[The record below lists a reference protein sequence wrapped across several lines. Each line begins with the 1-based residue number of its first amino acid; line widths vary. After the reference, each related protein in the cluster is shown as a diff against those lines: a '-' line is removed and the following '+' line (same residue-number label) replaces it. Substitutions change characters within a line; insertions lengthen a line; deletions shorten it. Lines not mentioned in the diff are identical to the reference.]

1 MHIRKIKRKRVI
13 TANPNDSVVKAA
25 KLMDKNGV
33 GCVVVVMNKKPVGI
47 LTDRDVAV
55 RVVAR
60 KADLNRTKVKDVMT
74 ASIITGE
81 DSQRAADLAKVMQD
95 HSIRRVPT
103 VNKKGELT
111 GIITLDDIL
120 YLIGVRLK
128 YTH

>member
-1 MHIRKIKRKRVI
+1 MHIRKIKKKKVI
-13 TANPNDSVVKAA
+13 TSSPNDSVVKAA

-33 GCVVVVMNKKPVGI
+33 GCVVVIMNKKPIGI
-47 LTDRDVAV
+47 LTDRDIAV

-74 ASIITGE
+74 TSVITGE

-95 HSIRRVPT
+95 NGIRRVPT
-103 VNKKGELT
+103 INKRGELT

-120 YLIGVRLK
+120 YMIGVRLR
-128 YTH
+128 YT

>member
-1 MHIRKIKRKRVI
+1 MHIRKIKKKKVI
-13 TANPNDSVVKAA
+13 TSSPNDSVVKAA

-33 GCVVVVMNKKPVGI
+33 GCVVVVMNKKPIGI
-47 LTDRDVAV
+47 LTDRDIAV

-74 ASIITGE
+74 TSVITGE

-95 HSIRRVPT
+95 NGIRRVPT
-103 VNKKGELT
+103 INKRGELT

-120 YLIGVRLK
+120 YMIGVRLR
-128 YTH
+128 YT